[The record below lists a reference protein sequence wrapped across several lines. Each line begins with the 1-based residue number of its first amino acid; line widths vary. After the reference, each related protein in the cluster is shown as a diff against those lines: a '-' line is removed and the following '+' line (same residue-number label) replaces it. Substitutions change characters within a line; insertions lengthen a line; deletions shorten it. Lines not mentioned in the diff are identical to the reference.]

1 MLEQLGIQEEEA
13 DHSKHMDEYL
23 SKYTIKWGNNDEECE
38 KWINN
43 LTSNFLGFDL
53 EATSYGHKPMLM
65 QFASNTSCLLVR
77 CSEYLPT
84 PIMNLLRDTDIV
96 KCGINVP

>member
-1 MLEQLGIQEEEA
+1 MLEQLRIQDEEA
-13 DHSKHMDEYL
+13 DNFKHMEEFL
-23 SKYTIKWGNNDEECE
+23 SIYTIKWGNNDVECE

-43 LTSNFLGFDL
+43 LTSNFISFDL
-53 EATSYGHKPMLM
+53 EATSYGEPMLL

-84 PIMNLLRDTDIV
+84 PIMNLLRNTDIV
-96 KCGINVP
+96 KCGINLP